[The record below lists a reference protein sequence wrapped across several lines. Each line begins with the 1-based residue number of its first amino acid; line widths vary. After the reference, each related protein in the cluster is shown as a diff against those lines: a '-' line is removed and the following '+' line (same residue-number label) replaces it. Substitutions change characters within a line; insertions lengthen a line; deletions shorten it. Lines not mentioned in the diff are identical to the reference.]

1 VVDHGVGTGPDDEGP
16 DHEGPDHDGTDD
28 VGAAEDGARDPERLL
43 AELGASLCAQLV
55 AAMPGWVER
64 EVERILDAWRAAGAD
79 VDLAARRLEARQ
91 AGGRAAADVAV
102 RLAELLSADVDAQ
115 NSTPLGVVRAA
126 VVYPTGVL
134 LRAGVPAVVRDAFDE
149 ERFPD
154 DAYGLTPASLGAVDP
169 ALVDLARA
177 WGAAKA
183 MAHKARHGRPQA

>member
-1 VVDHGVGTGPDDEGP
+1 VVDHGVGGPDEAM
-16 DHEGPDHDGTDD
+16 DD
-28 VGAAEDGARDPERLL
+28 AAPAGEAAPDPERLL
-43 AELGASLCAQLV
+43 AELGASLCAQIV
-55 AAMPGWVER
+55 AAVPGWVER

-79 VDLAARRLEARQ
+79 VDLATRRLEARQ

-102 RLAELLSADVDAQ
+102 RLGELLSADVDAQ
-115 NSTPLGVVRAA
+115 DTTPLGVVRAA

-154 DAYGLTPASLGAVDP
+154 DAYGLTPASLAAVDP
-169 ALVDLARA
+169 ALVDPARA

-183 MAHKARHGRPQA
+183 MAHKARHGRPRA